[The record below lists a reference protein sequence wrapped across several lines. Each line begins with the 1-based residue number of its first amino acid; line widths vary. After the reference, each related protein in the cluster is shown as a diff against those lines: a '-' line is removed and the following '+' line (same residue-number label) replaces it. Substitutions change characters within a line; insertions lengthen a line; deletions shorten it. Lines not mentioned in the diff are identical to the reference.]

1 LACVAAKS
9 ELTLR
14 QMMESP
20 DWVQFALD
28 LKALNEPGK
37 YFSYCS
43 PGMHLLSAILQEAT
57 GMTALEFARAN
68 LFEPLGIQE
77 VDWLMDPQ
85 GYNRG
90 WGDDLALRPPDMAR
104 IGYLFLREGRWE
116 GRQIVSRAWVRQA
129 TSVQV
134 VTGEEDEYGYGWRVA
149 SPDNEPFFFLATGR
163 NGQRILVVPPLDT
176 VIVTTGGG
184 FSWNQIERYIVEA
197 IVDPE
202 RPLPANPSGVERLE
216 GVVAGLVGPPDP
228 EPVPPLPEIANL
240 VSEKTYAFP
249 SNPLHLRSVRLD
261 FGNDPAEAILHLDLA
276 NEASPR
282 VGEVGLDGIYRL
294 SQNGRPTAARGWWKE
309 DQIFLIDYSEGPG
322 LNSLVL
328 QLRFEGGGVLFSIR
342 SPGEGSIGSME
353 GKLAED

>member
-1 LACVAAKS
+1 
-9 ELTLR
+9 
-14 QMMESP
+14 
-20 DWVQFALD
+20 
-28 LKALNEPGK
+28 
-37 YFSYCS
+37 
-43 PGMHLLSAILQEAT
+43 
-57 GMTALEFARAN
+57 
-68 LFEPLGIQE
+68 
-77 VDWLMDPQ
+77 
-85 GYNRG
+85 
-90 WGDDLALRPPDMAR
+90 MAR
-104 IGYLFLREGRWE
+104 IGYLFLREGRWG
-116 GRQIVSRAWVRQA
+116 GRQIVSREWIRLA

-134 VTGEEDEYGYGWRVA
+134 ITGEEDEYGYGWRVA

-184 FSWNQIERYIVEA
+184 FSWSQIERYIVEA

-228 EPVPPLPEIANL
+228 EPVPPLPEIAGEI
-240 VSEKTYAFP
+240 SGKTYVFP
-249 SNPLHLRSVRLD
+249 DNPIGLRSIRLD
-261 FGNDPAEAILHLDLA
+261 SGTGLAESHLTLDLA

-294 SQNGRPTAARGWWKE
+294 SQSGRPTAARGWWKE